1 MEVQNL
7 TLRAVLEEL
16 SNRWGIELLNRRTGE
31 MNIDYVLFL
40 NGSVCRQKELDT
52 ELTDER
58 EVEIIFV
65 SMMAGGWINTPTQE
79 LEVEARE
86 ILSPI

>member
-1 MEVQNL
+1 MKIAVRTRFIPRIRQGEKVILEVQNL

-16 SNRWGIELLNRRTGE
+16 SNRWGIELLKRRTGE

-40 NGSVCRQKELDT
+40 NGSVCRQKGLDT

-65 SMMAGGWINTPTQE
+65 SMMAGG
-79 LEVEARE
+79 
-86 ILSPI
+86 